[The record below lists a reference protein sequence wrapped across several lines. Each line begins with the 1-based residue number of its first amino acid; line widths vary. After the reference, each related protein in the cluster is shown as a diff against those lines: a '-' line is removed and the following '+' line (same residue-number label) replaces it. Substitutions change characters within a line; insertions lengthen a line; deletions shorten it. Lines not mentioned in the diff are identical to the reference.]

1 MRFLLLF
8 LIPFI
13 NVNGQSFPN
22 PATLSTGQGVPG
34 SIDPI
39 WLVSQLYTTT
49 PPNPMGL
56 VYSPALIN
64 NNCAP
69 GAWVS
74 PSALPPPIDNGNWIT
89 QNGIPCG
96 NGTNGFIYFR
106 LQLNLPS
113 TCNGSNIATSGN
125 YTLYLTGYVD
135 DIISDVFVNGISQ
148 GVSGGS
154 YGPAGQLNMT
164 LNNSWISGL
173 NYVDVLIRNTGS
185 GPYGL
190 LLVANYSASL
200 NSDLDGDGIVD
211 LNDNCPCQFGGLP
224 DGCCTTSIPT
234 ASSTQTFCNAAIVS
248 NLIATGTN
256 INWYTSATGGSALAP
271 TTSLSNGTTY
281 YATQTINGCESPVRL
296 PVTVNISSSPTPTG
310 TLTQTFCNS
319 ATLASL
325 AATGT
330 NIKWYSSPTGGTSL
344 ANTTSLI
351 NGAVYYATQ
360 TISSCESSVRFPVT
374 VVINSPSAPTGAS
387 TQTFCNSATIASLSA
402 TGSNIQW
409 YTSASGGISLSNTT
423 PLVNGNTYFAN
434 QTVNGCVSPNRFPV
448 LVNINVPSTPTGT
461 STQTFCN
468 SGTISNLLVTGS
480 NIRWYAI
487 ATGGTP
493 LSNTTALLNG
503 TTYYASQT
511 ISGCESLT
519 RFPVNVIINTPA
531 SPTGNSN
538 QLFCNSATVSNLTIT
553 GQNIQWYTTATG
565 GTPLTNTTSLI
576 NGSTYYASQ
585 TINGCESLIRKPVV
599 VTIIVV
605 PTPTGSS
612 IQEFCKIDNPIVS
625 NLTPNLPNIK
635 WYTTL
640 AGGNPLNPNSPLI
653 DNASYFAEAIDVT
666 TGCKSPNRLEVL
678 VKINDSNPPTGELK
692 QIFCEEDNPL
702 VSNLIMN
709 ADNSLVWYNSA
720 TGNNI
725 VVDTTPLSNGDS
737 FYASNFDSTTNCYS
751 SERTKVDITLLPCEL
766 EINNLLTLNGN
777 NLNDFIVIKNI
788 ETFPK
793 NEFQIFNRYGKLVW
807 RGYNYNNLQNT
818 FIGKANVQG
827 VYNSNDYLPTGTYF
841 YVLTYFDMYRNENKE
856 VKGFLQINNNQ

>member
-1 MRFLLLF
+1 MRFLLFF

-69 GAWVS
+69 GSWVS
-74 PSALPPPIDNGNWIT
+74 PSALPPPINNGNWIT

-106 LQLNLPS
+106 LQLNLPT

-125 YTLYLTGYVD
+125 YTLYLSGYVD

-154 YGPAGQLNMT
+154 YGSGGQLNIT

-173 NYVDVLIRNTGS
+173 NYVDVLIRNTAS

-200 NSDLDGDGIVD
+200 NSDLDGDGIAD

-256 INWYTSATGGSALAP
+256 INWYTSANGGIALVP

-296 PVTVNISSSPTPTG
+296 PVTVKINAPSPPTG
-310 TLTQTFCNS
+310 T
-319 ATLASL
+319 
-325 AATGT
+325 
-330 NIKWYSSPTGGTSL
+330 
-344 ANTTSLI
+344 
-351 NGAVYYATQ
+351 
-360 TISSCESSVRFPVT
+360 
-374 VVINSPSAPTGAS
+374 S
-387 TQTFCNSATIASLSA
+387 TQTFCNSATVANLSA
-402 TGSNIQW
+402 TGTNIQW
-409 YTSASGGISLSNTT
+409 YLSATGGTSLSNTI
-423 PLVNGNTYFAN
+423 PLVNGNTYYAN
-434 QTVNGCVSPNRFPV
+434 QTVNGCISPNRFPV
-448 LVNINVPSTPTGT
+448 LVTINIPSTPTGT

-480 NIRWYAI
+480 NIRWYSA

-493 LSNTTALLNG
+493 LSNTTALVNG

-511 ISGCESLT
+511 IGGCESLT
-519 RFPVNVIINTPA
+519 RLPVNVIINTPA
-531 SPTGNSN
+531 APTGNSN
-538 QLFCNSATVSNLTIT
+538 QLFCNSATIANLTII

-565 GTPLTNTTSLI
+565 GAPLTNTTSLI
-576 NGSTYYASQ
+576 NGTTYYASQ
-585 TINGCESLIRKPVV
+585 TINGCESLIRKPVL
-599 VTIIVV
+599 VTVIVV
-605 PTPTGSS
+605 PIPTGNS

-640 AGGNPLNPNSPLI
+640 AGLNPLNPNTQLI

-678 VKINDSNPPTGELK
+678 VKINDSNPPAGELE
-692 QIFCEEDNPL
+692 QIFCVEDNPTI
-702 VSNLIMN
+702 SNLIMN
-709 ADNSLVWYNSA
+709 TSNTLVWYDSA
-720 TGNNI
+720 AGNNI

-818 FIGKANVQG
+818 FTGKANVQG